1 MKQNKNRKV
10 RKTIMWILLSVL
22 GTTALIIGVSFI
34 LMMIKNAQVPKGGLG
49 HVEGVLAKMP
59 TSPNAVSSQSDDDL
73 YRVEPLTIKGEVTES
88 IELFLKACDQVGNYT
103 IYVRK
108 SDYMHLIFTTKT
120 MKYNDD
126 VEIYID
132 EEAGLIHYRSGSR
145 VGYSDMGL
153 NRVRYNQIADYY
165 ESN

>member
-1 MKQNKNRKV
+1 MD
-10 RKTIMWILLSVL
+10 
-22 GTTALIIGVSFI
+22 IIKRIGYYSPYHWCE
-34 LMMIKNAQVPKGGLG
+34 LHLDDDKKCSSTKGAWPCRGCIS
-49 HVEGVLAKMP
+49 KMP